1 MAWTSLETL
10 LDRED
15 DEHRV
20 WTRDQL
26 DEEVYLIKKVEGQM
40 EAKTRNEY
48 RKRLRKEKAC

>member
-20 WTRDQL
+20 WTREEL
-26 DEEVYLIKKVEGQM
+26 DEEVWSIKKVEGQM
-40 EAKTRNEY
+40 EAKAKNTQQ
-48 RKRLRKEKAC
+48 KRRKEKAC